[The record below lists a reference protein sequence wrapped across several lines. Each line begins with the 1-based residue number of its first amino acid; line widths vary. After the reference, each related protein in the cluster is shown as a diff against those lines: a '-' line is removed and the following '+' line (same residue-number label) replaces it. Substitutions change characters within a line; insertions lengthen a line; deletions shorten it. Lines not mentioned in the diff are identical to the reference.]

1 MIADLINDYGFP
13 IVAAV
18 GMGYFV
24 YYIWKWVT
32 LVVKPRIGEANSTL
46 IGLIDRVRMLDN
58 DMIRLTQKIEMIIEF
73 KEEYEKL
80 TGKKVDFDVDD
91 IDAFKKDMQK
101 RVKDLKDV
109 GKTDRM
115 DDTKKQK

>member
-13 IVAAV
+13 AVATV
-18 GMGYFV
+18 GLGYFV
-24 YYIWKWVT
+24 YYIWQWVT
-32 LVVKPRIGEANSTL
+32 LTVKPRISEANATL

-80 TGKKVDFDVDD
+80 TGKKLDFDVDD
-91 IDAFKKDMQK
+91 IETVKKE
-101 RVKDLKDV
+101 LKDV
-109 GKTDRM
+109 GKNTRVVGS
-115 DDTKKQK
+115 KKK

>member
-1 MIADLINDYGFP
+1 MLVDLINDYGFP
-13 IVAAV
+13 IVATV

-24 YYIWKWVT
+24 FYIYKWVT
-32 LVVKPRIGEANSTL
+32 HVIKPLVAQAQNTL

-80 TGKKVDFDVDD
+80 TGKKIAIEVDD
-91 IDAFKKDMQK
+91 IETKIKGKDNVAKDTVVDNTKAKK
-101 RVKDLKDV
+101 
-109 GKTDRM
+109 
-115 DDTKKQK
+115 